1 MKHIKILKGN
11 IKILFY
17 DLIDFLQLMIEDPSF
32 RLSSINYS
40 YIVDNS
46 SKLVIEYYIDELE
59 KEGNISEDI
68 I

>member
-17 DLIDFLQLMIEDPSF
+17 DLIDFLQSMIEDPSF
-32 RLSSINYS
+32 KLSNIGYS

-46 SKLVIEYYIDELE
+46 GKLVIEYCVDELE

>member
-17 DLIDFLQLMIEDPSF
+17 DLIDFLQSMIEDPSF
-32 RLSSINYS
+32 KLSNIDYS

-46 SKLVIEYYIDELE
+46 GKLVIEYCVDELE
-59 KEGNISEDI
+59 KEGNVSEDI